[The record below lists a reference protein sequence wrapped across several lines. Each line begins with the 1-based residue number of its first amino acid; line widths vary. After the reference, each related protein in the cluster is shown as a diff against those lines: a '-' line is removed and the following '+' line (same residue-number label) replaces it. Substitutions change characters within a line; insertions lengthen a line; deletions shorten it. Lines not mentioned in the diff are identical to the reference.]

1 MKNAFKI
8 YKRDIN
14 KVVTNWVALVIIT
27 GLMILPS
34 LYAWFNI
41 KSSWDPY
48 SNTKGIAVAVVNKDN
63 GANFKNIRVDA
74 GRDIVKELES
84 NDKIGWKFV
93 DEKEARSGV
102 DTGKYYASV
111 VIPEDFSDKLLSIV
125 RDKQVKPSLIY
136 SVNEKINAIAPK
148 ITDKGVTTVQS
159 EVAKTFIKT
168 VNGKVLEIVNK
179 LGIELDK
186 SKPKLKELTNM
197 ILYVD
202 DKIPEINAGIDQ
214 LQKGAIT
221 VDQFLGK
228 VKKDIPLIQDTVVKA
243 KGIASTGA
251 VFLSKAK
258 DGLQKTA
265 PYIKEDLILAKDLS
279 NAAEVLTREGANIVS
294 QSATRARE
302 LFIKAREKYV
312 NVEDNINSVFDLLN
326 YIDKDNSNRII
337 NRIKGELISIK
348 NKLNDKISTLNNVIA
363 AIDRGE
369 QPSIDLLNK
378 LSDKASDV
386 TPLLGNIVGRFDSE
400 ILPAINSIINDLTT
414 VADNTVG
421 ILNNANASLPQLT
434 GLLDKGEIG
443 AEKASEIIKLLK
455 EKLPPIEKSIHE
467 VSGKLRKLDE
477 DGQLNEIISLMKN
490 DAVSESNFISNP
502 IDIKEN
508 KIFPIPNYGSGMS
521 PFFTTLSLWVGA
533 LLLVSLL
540 SVHVEEMEGVKL
552 NISDI
557 YFGRYLTF
565 MTIAIC
571 QALIVSL
578 GDIFLL
584 KTYVVNKVA
593 FVLMSIFISIVF
605 SIIIYSL
612 VSIFG
617 NVGKAFGVILL
628 VLQISASGGTFP
640 VQVTPPF
647 FQRLNPLLPFTYAI
661 GGMRETV
668 GGILRSVLLKD
679 IVILCVYLVI
689 ALLLSVQL
697 KERLHNMNEKLVS
710 KLKECGLVG
719 H

>member
-1 MKNAFKI
+1 MKNAFKV
-8 YKRDIN
+8 YKGDI
-14 KVVTNWVALVIIT
+14 KSIATNWVAIVIIT

-48 SNTKGIAVAVVNKDN
+48 SNTKGIAVAVVNRDN
-63 GANFKNIRVDA
+63 GSNFKNIRVDA
-74 GRDIVKELES
+74 GKDIVKELEK

-93 DEKEARSGV
+93 DEKEAKSGV
-102 DTGKYYASV
+102 ETGKYYASV

-125 RDKQVKPSLIY
+125 RDKQIKPNLIY

-159 EVAKTFIKT
+159 EVSKTFIKT

-179 LGIELDK
+179 LGVELDK

-202 DKIPEINAGIDQ
+202 DRIPEINLGINE
-214 LQKGAIT
+214 LEKGAIT
-221 VDQFLGK
+221 VDEFLQK

-243 KGIASTGA
+243 KGIASTGSI
-251 VFLSKAK
+251 FLSKTK
-258 DGLQKTA
+258 DALQKTA
-265 PYIKEDLILAKDLS
+265 PYIRDNLVLARDLNNS
-279 NAAEVLTREGANIVS
+279 AEVLTREGAFVVS
-294 QSATRARE
+294 ESTTKARNLFSRARD
-302 LFIKAREKYV
+302 KYV
-312 NVEDNINSVFDLLN
+312 NVEDNVNSVLDLLN

-337 NRIKGELISIK
+337 NRVKEQLTNTK
-348 NKLNDKISTLNNVIA
+348 HKLNNKISALNNVIGV
-363 AIDRGE
+363 IDRGG
-369 QPSIDLLNK
+369 QPSIDILNK
-378 LSDKASDV
+378 LSDKAADV
-386 TPLLGNIVGRFDSE
+386 TPILGDIIGRFDSE
-400 ILPAINSIINDLTT
+400 ILFNINSVISNLTT
-414 VADNTVG
+414 VADSTVS
-421 ILNNANASLPQLT
+421 ILNNANANLPTLT
-434 GLLDKGEIG
+434 GILAKGQVG
-443 AEKASEIIKLLK
+443 AEKAGELIKILK
-455 EKLPPIEKSIHE
+455 EKLPPIEKSIHQIA
-467 VSGKLRKLDE
+467 GKLRKLDTDE
-477 DGQLNEIISLMKN
+477 KLNEIIALMKN
-490 DAVSESNFISNP
+490 NAVSESNFIANP
-502 IDIKEN
+502 INIKEN

-540 SVHVEEMEGVKL
+540 SVHVNKIEGIDL
-552 NISDI
+552 NISDV

-565 MTIAIC
+565 MSIAIC

-578 GDIFLL
+578 GDLFLL
-584 KTYVVNKVA
+584 KTYVANKVA
-593 FVLMSIFISIVF
+593 FVFMSVFISIVF

-617 NVGKAFGVILL
+617 NVGKAIGVILL

-647 FQRLNPLLPFTYAI
+647 FQSLNPLLPFTYAI

-668 GGILRSVLLKD
+668 GGILRSVLVKD
-679 IVILCVYLVI
+679 IIILCIYFVVALVV
-689 ALLLSVQL
+689 SVQL
-697 KERLHNMNEKLVS
+697 KARLHGINEKLVA